1 MNDERDDDEEIQQGD
16 TVIEIIDGEPV
27 MYTEPEWIPAGLV
40 TMGSA
45 VAESGAQKV
54 LKGELVFP
62 PVPRA
67 PGIYRFTIVGGPRD
81 AVYIG
86 QAKRNLVNR
95 FRYYSYRGRNPIT
108 PLNRKNTTT
117 RITQRLLGSLRGGL
131 TVGVDIIDDSALA
144 DDAIRNDLERILI
157 RRLDDT
163 GVEILNLAHMLNP
176 RTKRRGGCG
185 GCWEMKGVT
194 PCRCGSRTCPAW

>member
-27 MYTEPEWIPAGLV
+27 LYTEPGWISAGLV

-67 PGIYRFTIVGGPRD
+67 PGIYRFTIVGVPRD

-86 QAKRNLVNR
+86 QAKKNLVKR
-95 FRYYSYRGRNPIT
+95 FRYYSYRGKNPIT

-117 RITQRLLGSLRGGL
+117 RITQRLLGSLRDGL
-131 TVGVDIIDDSALA
+131 TVSVDIIDDRALA

-157 RRLDDT
+157 RRLGDT

-176 RTKRRGGCG
+176 RTKRRAGCG
-185 GCWEMKGVT
+185 GCWEMNGVT
-194 PCRCGSRTCPAW
+194 LCRCESRACPA